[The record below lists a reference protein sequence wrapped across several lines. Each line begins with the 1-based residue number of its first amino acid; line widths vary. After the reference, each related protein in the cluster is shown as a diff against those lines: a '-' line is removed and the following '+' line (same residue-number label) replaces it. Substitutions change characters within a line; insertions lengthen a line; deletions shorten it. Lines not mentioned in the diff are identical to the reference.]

1 MPFAIIGLSRFREHT
16 EHACIMHTSPPLP
29 QRHTIHMHTGPRP
42 LEGHAFWRI
51 AADALRD
58 DAKTAA
64 TLDELMSAQSAE
76 IEEEV
81 APRAYDSDEERSR
94 ALDAPESPARGEAG
108 RGDERGESAAQVRSE
123 HSPPTRAKKRRIQ
136 LQDSSDEDEEPPAKD
151 LRENAAAP
159 EETRG
164 EENGAVRR
172 KRAVLDDSDDGED
185 AAGVVGGNGSG
196 GSPERAS
203 ASVSSKVAAGM
214 MPSKRTR
221 LAALDS
227 DSD

>member
-1 MPFAIIGLSRFREHT
+1 MPAYFS
-16 EHACIMHTSPPLP
+16 SPLP

-81 APRAYDSDEERSR
+81 VPRAYDSDEEQRPR
-94 ALDAPESPARGEAG
+94 ALEAPESPAREEAG

-151 LRENAAAP
+151 LQENAAAP

-172 KRAVLDDSDDGED
+172 KRAALDDSDDGED
-185 AAGVVGGNGSG
+185 AAGGGRGNGGG
-196 GSPERAS
+196 GSPDRAS
-203 ASVSSKVAAGM
+203 ASVSSKVASGM

-227 DSD
+227 DSE